1 MALPVLACLQLR
13 SLRIAS
19 CLDSRESK
27 MQADDRKDRTTIE
40 FIVDRRHFRRW
51 QAHSAPESVASWRH
65 D

>member
-1 MALPVLACLQLR
+1 
-13 SLRIAS
+13 
-19 CLDSRESK
+19 